1 VTFLFDDRALHEH
14 IRKLEGAI
22 KAPSAR
28 QKRRKGNTMT
38 TPENTETG
46 VIAFYDSTK
55 GFGIC
60 TPDGADP
67 TDKSQSLYV
76 SGAALQR
83 AGIANIEKGARIRF
97 RREQPRHPGRKC
109 ECQDVVL
116 ERAA

>member
-1 VTFLFDDRALHEH
+1 VTFLFDDRAIHEH
-14 IRKLEGAI
+14 ICKLQGTI
-22 KAPSAR
+22 MAPPPPPAR
-28 QKRRKGNTMT
+28 HKGNTMT

-83 AGIANIEKGARIRF
+83 AGIAQYRE
-97 RREQPRHPGRKC
+97 RRPHPIS
-109 ECQDVVL
+109 
-116 ERAA
+116 A